1 MLLTRI
7 LIMLQTIA
15 HLLAALILSRHRL
28 EEPNEALLDL
38 QQRAG
43 LGNL

>member
-28 EEPNEALLDL
+28 ELNEAFI
-38 QQRAG
+38 AG
-43 LGNL
+43 SPAEGRSR